1 MSIKVAI
8 VVLVVITGLFV
19 ALLVVGGTQDGKGSA
34 GSEKNGIV
42 DWIES
47 VAGGA
52 ATIQPDQV
60 DAPAGCRTEDP
71 TRLQFTTTCALTVHN
86 DSKSVKVLQL
96 SAAPPITIAA
106 PAPERDNVVTAD
118 TKPGET
124 TKVAV
129 GEGDTGVSLTCPPLA
144 TCIVRIE
151 T

>member
-1 MSIKVAI
+1 MSIKIVI

-34 GSEKNGIV
+34 GDEKNGIV

-52 ATIQPDQV
+52 ATIKPDQV
-60 DAPAGCRTEDP
+60 DAPSGCRTEDP
-71 TRLQFTTTCALTVHN
+71 TLLQFTGTCALTVHN
-86 DSKSVKVLQL
+86 DSKSVKVLLL
-96 SAAPPITIAA
+96 SAAPPISIVA
-106 PAPERDNVVTAD
+106 PAPKGDNVVKAD
-118 TKPGET
+118 TKPDET

-129 GEGDTGVSLTCPPLA
+129 GEGDTTVALNCPLLA

>member
-1 MSIKVAI
+1 MNLKVVI
-8 VVLVVITGLFV
+8 VILVVITGVFI

-34 GSEKNGIV
+34 GGEKNGIV

-60 DAPAGCRTEDP
+60 EAPDGCRTQDP
-71 TRLQFTTTCALTVHN
+71 TLLQFTNTCVVTVHN

-96 SAAPPITIAA
+96 SPQPQITITA
-106 PAPERDNVVTAD
+106 PAPKGDNVVEARSKT
-118 TKPGET
+118 GEV

-129 GEGDTGVSLTCPPLA
+129 GEGDTQVSLACPAFA
-144 TCIVRIE
+144 TCAARIE
-151 T
+151 S